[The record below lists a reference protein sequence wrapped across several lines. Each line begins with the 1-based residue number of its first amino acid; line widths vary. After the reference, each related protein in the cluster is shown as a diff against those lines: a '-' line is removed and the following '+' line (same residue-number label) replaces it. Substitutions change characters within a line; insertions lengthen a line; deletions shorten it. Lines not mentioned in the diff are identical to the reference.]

1 LNSPI
6 FTHSLLTLPYSMKIT
21 CLLLDDDPLV
31 LDLLQAYISMTDVL
45 DVKAT
50 FTDPLEAHRYLL
62 DNEVQVLFSDV
73 TMPHLSGLDLVRS
86 LQHPP
91 LVVLMTAHPQY
102 AMEGFNLD
110 VIDFLLKP
118 ISLDRFL
125 KAVNK
130 VANLLRTSPPDSTLQ
145 QNLSS
150 DWSSFFIRTDSQFV
164 RLQYQE
170 VLYIEAMKD
179 FTKINTADGR
189 THLTLVNLK
198 NLEEQLPGK
207 MFVRTHRSYLINV
220 SRIESVSN
228 GEIRV
233 GGYSLPLSQ
242 TYQERVT
249 ERIGNRTLIQR

>member
-1 LNSPI
+1 
-6 FTHSLLTLPYSMKIT
+6 MKIT

-31 LDLLQAYISMTDVL
+31 LDLLQAYVAMTDVL

-62 DNEVQVLFSDV
+62 NNDVQVLFSDV

-86 LQHPP
+86 LHQPP

-130 VANLLRTSPPDSTLQ
+130 VAGILRASTAESDSKQ
-145 QNLSS
+145 DMLSG
-150 DWSSFFIRTDSQFV
+150 WGSFFIRTDAQFV
-164 RLQYQE
+164 RLHYRD
-170 VLYIEAMKD
+170 VLYIEALKD

-198 NLEEQLPGK
+198 NLEEQLPPGL
-207 MFVRTHRSYLINV
+207 FVRTHRSYLVNA
-220 SRIESVSN
+220 SRIDSISN
-228 GEIRV
+228 LEVRV
-233 GGYSLPLSQ
+233 GGHALPLGQ
-242 TYQERVT
+242 TYRERVT
-249 ERIGNRTLIQR
+249 ERIVNRTLIRRQQ

>member
-1 LNSPI
+1 
-6 FTHSLLTLPYSMKIT
+6 MKIT

-31 LDLLQAYISMTDVL
+31 LDLLQAYVAMTDIL

-50 FTDPLEAHRYLL
+50 FTDPLEAHKYLTNN
-62 DNEVQVLFSDV
+62 DVQVLFSDV

-86 LQHPP
+86 LHQPP

-125 KAVNK
+125 KAVHK
-130 VANLLRTSPPDSTLQ
+130 VAGILRANLPEADSKQDL
-145 QNLSS
+145 LSG
-150 DWSSFFIRTDSQFV
+150 WGSFFIRTDAQFV
-164 RLQYQE
+164 RLHYRD
-170 VLYIEAMKD
+170 VLYIEALKD

-198 NLEEQLPGK
+198 NLEEQLPTGL
-207 MFVRTHRSYLINV
+207 FVRTHRSYLVNASQID
-220 SRIESVSN
+220 SVSN
-228 GEIRV
+228 LEVRV
-233 GGYSLPLSQ
+233 GGHALPLGQ
-242 TYQERVT
+242 TYRERVT
-249 ERIGNRTLIQR
+249 ERVVNRTLIRRQQP

>member
-1 LNSPI
+1 
-6 FTHSLLTLPYSMKIT
+6 MKIS

-31 LDLLQAYISMTDVL
+31 LDLLQAYVAMTDVL

-50 FTDPLEAHRYLL
+50 FNDPLDAHRYLL
-62 DNEVQVLFSDV
+62 QHDVQVLFSDV

-86 LQHPP
+86 LHQPP

-130 VANLLRTSPPDSTLQ
+130 VATILRANAPETDPPQELLSEQ
-145 QNLSS
+145 G
-150 DWSSFFIRTDSQFV
+150 SFFIRTDAQFV
-164 RLQYQE
+164 RLHYRD
-170 VLYIEAMKD
+170 VLYIEALKD

-198 NLEEQLPGK
+198 NLEEQLPPGL
-207 MFVRTHRSYLINV
+207 FVRTHRSYLVNS
-220 SRIESVSN
+220 SRIDSVSN
-228 GEIRV
+228 MEVRV
-233 GGYSLPLSQ
+233 GGHALPLGQ
-242 TYQERVT
+242 TYRERVT
-249 ERIGNRTLIQR
+249 ERIVNRSLIRRQQP

>member
-1 LNSPI
+1 
-6 FTHSLLTLPYSMKIT
+6 MKIS

-45 DVKAT
+45 DVKAV
-50 FTDPLEAHRYLL
+50 FTDPLEAHRYLM
-62 DNEVQVLFSDV
+62 EHQVQVLFSDI
-73 TMPHLSGLDLVRS
+73 TMPHLTGIDLVRS
-86 LQHPP
+86 LQQPP

-130 VANLLRTSPPDSTLQ
+130 VASILRVQTAATEIPSDTLTG
-145 QNLSS
+145 
-150 DWSSFFIRTDSQFV
+150 WGSFFIRTDAQFV
-164 RLQYQE
+164 RLHYRE
-170 VLYIEAMKD
+170 VLYIEALKD

-198 NLEEQLPGK
+198 NLEHQLPAGL
-207 MFVRTHRSYLINV
+207 FIRTHRSYLVNAA
-220 SRIESVSN
+220 RIDSMTSLEVK
-228 GEIRV
+228 V
-233 GGYSLPLSQ
+233 GGHALPLGQ
-242 TYQERVT
+242 TYRERVT
-249 ERIGNRTLIQR
+249 EQVVNHSLIRRN

>member
-1 LNSPI
+1 
-6 FTHSLLTLPYSMKIT
+6 MKIT

-31 LDLLQAYISMTDVL
+31 LDLLQAYVAMTDVL

-62 DNEVQVLFSDV
+62 NNDVQVLFSDV

-86 LQHPP
+86 LHQPP

-130 VANLLRTSPPDSTLQ
+130 VAGILRANTAENDSKQ
-145 QNLSS
+145 DMLSG
-150 DWSSFFIRTDSQFV
+150 WGSFFIRTDAQFV
-164 RLQYQE
+164 RLHYRD
-170 VLYIEAMKD
+170 VLYIEALKD

-198 NLEEQLPGK
+198 NLEEQLPPGL
-207 MFVRTHRSYLINV
+207 FVRTHRSYLVNA
-220 SRIESVSN
+220 SRIDSISN
-228 GEIRV
+228 LEVRV
-233 GGYSLPLSQ
+233 GGHALPLGQ
-242 TYQERVT
+242 TYRERVT
-249 ERIGNRTLIQR
+249 ERIVNRTLIRRQQ

>member
-1 LNSPI
+1 
-6 FTHSLLTLPYSMKIT
+6 MKIS

-31 LDLLQAYISMTDVL
+31 LDLLQAYVAMTDIL

-62 DNEVQVLFSDV
+62 SHDVQVLFSDV

-86 LQHPP
+86 LHRPP

-130 VANLLRTSPPDSTLQ
+130 VTGILRVNSPESDPKQDM
-145 QNLSS
+145 LSG
-150 DWSSFFIRTDSQFV
+150 WGSFFIRTDAQFV
-164 RLQYQE
+164 RLHYRD
-170 VLYIEAMKD
+170 VLFIEALKD

-189 THLTLVNLK
+189 AHLTLVNLK
-198 NLEEQLPGK
+198 NLEEQLPAGL
-207 MFVRTHRSYLINV
+207 FVRTHRSYLVN
-220 SRIESVSN
+220 SSQIEAVSN
-228 GEIRV
+228 LEVRV
-233 GGYSLPLSQ
+233 GGHALPLGQ
-242 TYQERVT
+242 TYRERVT
-249 ERIGNRTLIQR
+249 ERVVNRTLIRRQQQ

>member
-1 LNSPI
+1 
-6 FTHSLLTLPYSMKIT
+6 MKIT

-31 LDLLQAYISMTDVL
+31 LDLLQAYVAMTDVL

-62 DNEVQVLFSDV
+62 NNDVQVLFSDV

-86 LQHPP
+86 LHQPP

-130 VANLLRTSPPDSTLQ
+130 VAGILRANTADSDSKQ
-145 QNLSS
+145 DMLSG
-150 DWSSFFIRTDSQFV
+150 WGSFFIRTDAQFV
-164 RLQYQE
+164 RLHYRD
-170 VLYIEAMKD
+170 VLYIEALKD

-198 NLEEQLPGK
+198 NLEEQLPPGL
-207 MFVRTHRSYLINV
+207 FVRTHRSYLVNA
-220 SRIESVSN
+220 SRIDSLSN
-228 GEIRV
+228 LEVRV
-233 GGYSLPLSQ
+233 GGHALPLGQ
-242 TYQERVT
+242 TYRERVT
-249 ERIGNRTLIQR
+249 ERIVNRTLIRRQQS